1 MSSLL
6 NYKSSLI
13 KYLYKLKNKESEF
26 SNNSKTLLKK
36 LEKKVEIDIYLEN
49 ENKKKLK
56 NLVSFMLLNYVNII
70 NHSKLI
76 IKNLDDNDNLLVD
89 NNNKDNYR
97 NYFFPK
103 NLKKELENY
112 NYKKKIEL
120 NFNNYSLVLY
130 VMAKNVNHFKQNLRN
145 LIFLALNATAIN
157 YTNCKIDNL
166 TYFITLYEEGKE
178 LIRNKKSKIINPDEI
193 NSGSTWAI
201 GFKPINIWRSE
212 ELVKVGIHEL
222 IHCLK
227 FDIKN
232 YPPEQLKRYYR
243 NFCINSTS
251 CGSDNLNCKHQ
262 IFPNEAY
269 TEAVAEIYN
278 CMFKAMNKYTDDKS
292 FIDNNKYSIN
302 ISFDNYQKF
311 KKTTIN
317 SIYNN
322 TLKNIKNEILFGMF
336 QISKIIE
343 YFEFKYFDD
352 FMRDYVVLFFTENP
366 PIDDKTTCSKVLT
379 QNTNVFS
386 YFFLRVGILYSLN
399 YFFNMLE
406 TFKVNYLSTMS
417 NEYYVKQQYSQT
429 KFNLLNPPILNL
441 KFVEND
447 RNIDHYT
454 ILNLDN
460 LKNKNFIKDVEKI
473 DEYVRNNKNII
484 SKNLKNTLR
493 MSVVE

>member
-1 MSSLL
+1 M
-6 NYKSSLI
+6 
-13 KYLYKLKNKESEF
+13 
-26 SNNSKTLLKK
+26 
-36 LEKKVEIDIYLEN
+36 
-49 ENKKKLK
+49 
-56 NLVSFMLLNYVNII
+56 
-70 NHSKLI
+70 
-76 IKNLDDNDNLLVD
+76 
-89 NNNKDNYR
+89 
-97 NYFFPK
+97 
-103 NLKKELENY
+103 
-112 NYKKKIEL
+112 
-120 NFNNYSLVLY
+120 
-130 VMAKNVNHFKQNLRN
+130 
-145 LIFLALNATAIN
+145 
-157 YTNCKIDNL
+157 
-166 TYFITLYEEGKE
+166 
-178 LIRNKKSKIINPDEI
+178 
-193 NSGSTWAI
+193 
-201 GFKPINIWRSE
+201 
-212 ELVKVGIHEL
+212 KVGIHEL

-232 YPPEQLKRYYR
+232 YPDEQLKRYYR

-251 CGSDNLNCKHQ
+251 CGSKNLNCKHQ

-311 KKTTIN
+311 KKRTIN

-343 YFEFKYFDD
+343 YFDFKYFED

-366 PIDDKTTCSKVLT
+366 PIDDKTSCSKVLT

-399 YFFNMLE
+399 NF
-406 TFKVNYLSTMS
+406 
-417 NEYYVKQQYSQT
+417 
-429 KFNLLNPPILNL
+429 FNLLENFKKNYFKNIGDENYSKNLYNQVNIDFFKYSILNL
-441 KFVEND
+441 KFIENNV
-447 RNIDHYT
+447 NIEKYT

-460 LKNKNFIKDVEKI
+460 LKNYNFIKDVEKI
-473 DEYVRNNKNII
+473 DEYMRNNKNII

>member
-232 YPPEQLKRYYR
+232 YPQEQLKRYYR

-399 YFFNMLE
+399 DFFNMLE

-429 KFNLLNPPILNL
+429 KFNLL
-441 KFVEND
+441 V
-447 RNIDHYT
+447 
-454 ILNLDN
+454 
-460 LKNKNFIKDVEKI
+460 
-473 DEYVRNNKNII
+473 VRVI
-484 SKNLKNTLR
+484 STAFYSSNY
-493 MSVVE
+493 